1 MKMSTSKKNKNSH
14 ISKFL
19 NIALFVVPTILI
31 VILYIISRY
40 FPNAV
45 YKIYTT
51 GLFKVITYLPK
62 ILTKGWRYSFAE
74 VCLVIFILFFLIY
87 TVSTMTKTIIALVK
101 KGDKPFHRLIR
112 YGSFIVK
119 TICVIL
125 STFILFGAFNY
136 NSLPLSD
143 IAGYEL
149 RKRDTQTLAELC
161 LLLEEKASASYVEVR
176 ETDIFVYTSEAN
188 KAYEKARE
196 QYDFFDGYTEV
207 LTSAKP
213 AFSSIIM
220 CYLQISG
227 IYPYLLPES
236 VINAK
241 TPTCAL
247 PHTVCHELA
256 HQMGFAREDE
266 ANYVAFIACISS
278 DKQEFVYSGY
288 YEAFLY
294 SMNALYVYDY
304 EKWEKIHK
312 ETDPR
317 ILEDMK
323 KSSEFWDSFSTPND
337 FLGNLSENV
346 NDAYLNIN
354 NVSDGTHSYGRV
366 VDLLLAH
373 YF

>member
-1 MKMSTSKKNKNSH
+1 MPS
-14 ISKFL
+14 I
-19 NIALFVVPTILI
+19 
-31 VILYIISRY
+31 RY
-40 FPNAV
+40 TQPAF
-45 YKIYTT
+45 
-51 GLFKVITYLPK
+51 VITYFPTN
-62 ILTKGWRYSFAE
+62 LTKGWRYSFAE

-87 TVSTMTKTIIALVK
+87 TVSTITKTIIALVK

-176 ETDIFVYTSEAN
+176 ETDIFVYTGEAN

-236 VINAK
+236 VINTK

-266 ANYVAFIACISS
+266 ANFIAYMACLQSDNPIFAYSAYYTAFSYAMDELRYYDTKTWTAIMDSVDKNVKKDISC
-278 DKQEFVYSGY
+278 E
-288 YEAFLY
+288 
-294 SMNALYVYDY
+294 NAY
-304 EKWEKIHK
+304 WSQF
-312 ETDPR
+312 ET
-317 ILEDMK
+317 
-323 KSSEFWDSFSTPND
+323 
-337 FLGNLSENV
+337 
-346 NDAYLNIN
+346 
-354 NVSDGTHSYGRV
+354 
-366 VDLLLAH
+366 
-373 YF
+373 